1 MAAAAPQR
9 ATAEAAAA
17 LRALPRGSPLYR
29 GGATRRTSSAGGGG
43 PALRDPRVARGGLSA
58 MPCRG
63 GGTSPPPPAGPG
75 RGAGPGLRRRHQG
88 LTTRPS
94 DPSGAEGRPA
104 GRVRGAA
111 AQACGG
117 TGREAPAAARAGQ
130 LRPRESRKMAA
141 GGRVALRR
149 ASGPGSRRRP
159 LRADGGAAVGGPGSG
174 RRPVRSREGGRGG
187 TGDGGGHGGD
197 MPAAGCF
204 LYGSI
209 SALEELEAVPLQEYR
224 AGANRF
230 LVLLL
235 TALGGIR
242 TTKAPVQVL
251 HYSRDSLL
259 ASQN

>member
-17 LRALPRGSPLYR
+17 LRALPRGRPLYR

-43 PALRDPRVARGGLSA
+43 PAPRDPRVARGGLSA

-63 GGTSPPPPAGPG
+63 GGTFPPPPAGPG
-75 RGAGPGLRRRHQG
+75 RGAGPGLGLRRRHQG
-88 LTTRPS
+88 LTTT
-94 DPSGAEGRPA
+94 PSGAEGRPA
-104 GRVRGAA
+104 GRVGGAA

-141 GGRVALRR
+141 GGRVALRS

-187 TGDGGGHGGD
+187 TGDGGGHGGTCRLLGVFF
-197 MPAAGCF
+197 MARFQSLRNWRPYLFRNTGGC
-204 LYGSI
+204 
-209 SALEELEAVPLQEYR
+209 
-224 AGANRF
+224 
-230 LVLLL
+230 
-235 TALGGIR
+235 
-242 TTKAPVQVL
+242 
-251 HYSRDSLL
+251 
-259 ASQN
+259 